1 MHLYLTNPSRLNLGA
16 PIAAVVSIEQI
27 KEAMDNESWLIG
39 KERARL
45 GALYDDTPAAPQLH
59 RQKIATFDCYKW
71 AQRKV
76 RLMKQFIAA
85 IASLAMAMTVSSQ
98 AADKVAYFAGGCFW
112 CTEAD
117 FEKIDGVGDVISGFM
132 GGKKANPSYEDVAY
146 GRTSH
151 RETVKV
157 PYDDTK
163 VSYQQ
168 LLSAFGVCT
177 TRPTAKAALLTVDA
191 TIQVPFTMLTKRKKR
206 LAEGAIAALDKSDK
220 FERPITTEVAKAQ
233 GFYPAED
240 YHQDYYKKAATKYK
254 YYRFRSGRDQFI
266 KVYWKDDK
274 TVYQLAAR

>member
-1 MHLYLTNPSRLNLGA
+1 
-16 PIAAVVSIEQI
+16 
-27 KEAMDNESWLIG
+27 
-39 KERARL
+39 
-45 GALYDDTPAAPQLH
+45 
-59 RQKIATFDCYKW
+59 
-71 AQRKV
+71 
-76 RLMKQFIAA
+76 MKQFIVTFA
-85 IASLAMAMTVSSQ
+85 LAMAMTVSSQ
-98 AADKVAYFAGGCFW
+98 AAEKVAYFAGGCFW

-132 GGKKANPSYEDVAY
+132 GGDKANPSYEDVAY
-146 GRTSH
+146 GRTTH

-168 LLSAFGVCT
+168 LLSAFW
-177 TRPTAKAALLTVDA
+177 RMHDPTDGKGSFVDRGRHYSSA
-191 TIQVPFTMLTKRKKR
+191 IYYTDEAQKR
-206 LAEGAIAALDKSDK
+206 LAEGAIEALDKSGK

-266 KVYWKDDK
+266 KAYWKDDK
-274 TVYQLAAR
+274 TVYQLATR